1 MRTLARSSQALL
13 CSQVQQG
20 RTLYTR
26 MAYFVGNDRCIYL
39 HISCIRRHAVH
50 REVSFWD
57 RSQDF
62 LKRGIFD
69 AGKPTRFGQEE
80 IDLKRGIFDA
90 GKPTNFGKEE
100 IEQSSL
106 FG

>member
-1 MRTLARSSQALL
+1 
-13 CSQVQQG
+13 
-20 RTLYTR
+20 

-39 HISCIRRHAVH
+39 HISRIRRHAVH

-62 LKRGIFD
+62 LKRGIFN